1 MSFQQGLSG
10 LDVATKNLDV
20 IGNNVAN
27 ANTVGFKKSTA
38 QFGDIMASSA
48 AGSGSKAVGIGAA
61 VSAVL
66 PSFTQGN
73 LTVTNSPLDIAI
85 NGQGFFRMNDGGT
98 ISFSRNGQFQLEKT
112 GYIVNGAGAHL
123 TGYPATAAGVIV
135 ASAPTDLQVTTTD
148 IPPTITTSA
157 DIEVNLD
164 SRAAIMPA
172 AAFNVNSPTTYNSS
186 TSLQVYDSLGN
197 SHSLS
202 TYFLHTVGNTWSVM
216 AALDGVQMGAGPVGT
231 LVFQGS
237 GALDLALSTIPLPTS
252 AVLANGAASPF
263 SVDIDFTG
271 STQFGST
278 FGVNSLDQDGF
289 ASGRLSGFSVDD
301 SGVVVARYSNG
312 QTRKQGQVVLA
323 NFTDP
328 QGLRA
333 LGSNGWAE
341 TIGSGAPLI
350 GAPGGGNLGT
360 VQSGAVEDSNVD
372 LSQELV
378 AMITAQ
384 RVYQANAQSIKT
396 MDSVLQTLIQMR

>member
-48 AGSGSKAVGIGAA
+48 AGSGSKAVGIGST

-66 PSFTQGN
+66 PAFVQGN
-73 LTVTNSPLDIAI
+73 LTVTNNPLDIAI
-85 NGQGFFRMNDGGT
+85 NGQGFFRVSTGGAIT
-98 ISFSRNGQFQLEKT
+98 FTRNGQFQLEKT
-112 GYIVNGAGAHL
+112 GYITNSVGARL
-123 TGYPATAAGVIV
+123 TGYPATATGTIV

-148 IPPTITTSA
+148 IPPTVTTKS
-157 DIEVNLD
+157 EVQVNLD
-164 SRAAIMPA
+164 SRAATLA
-172 AAFNVNSPTTYNSS
+172 AASFNITTPATYNSS
-186 TSLQVYDSLGN
+186 TSMQVYDSLGN
-197 SHSLS
+197 AHSLS
-202 TYFLHTVGNTWSVM
+202 AYFVHTGSNTWSVM
-216 AALDGVQMGAGPVGT
+216 AGLDGTQIGAAAVGT
-231 LVFQGS
+231 IVFKGDGS
-237 GALDLALSTIPLPTS
+237 LDTTLSTVPMAVS
-252 AVLANGAASPF
+252 ATMTNGAATPF
-263 SVDIDFTG
+263 NIDIDMTG
-271 STQFGST
+271 STQFGSS
-278 FGVNSLDQDGF
+278 FGVNKLEQNGF

-301 SGVVVARYSNG
+301 TGVVVARYSNG

-333 LGSNGWAE
+333 LGANGWAE
-341 TIGSGAPLI
+341 TPTSGAALI
-350 GAPGGGNLGT
+350 GAPGTGNLGS